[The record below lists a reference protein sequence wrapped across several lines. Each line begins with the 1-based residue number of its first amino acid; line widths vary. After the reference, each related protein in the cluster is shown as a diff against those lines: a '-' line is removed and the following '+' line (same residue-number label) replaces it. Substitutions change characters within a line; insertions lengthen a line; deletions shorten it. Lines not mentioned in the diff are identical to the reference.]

1 MDTHANSQ
9 PSMQSLLHSSPPPG
23 DDQDILHRQPS
34 GVYIHSNDH
43 PGISYNAWTFNAH
56 SPASLERK
64 LEHLVEL
71 RLPPATGIDNSSS
84 IARFMTDDTS
94 SRPLVELDV
103 NASGSINNGF
113 LGHAHN
119 PHLSIATSW
128 NGYQSSYHESADA
141 SSAVSSLYEYSSY
154 PAATETAS
162 TSAWTGSPGDHHF
175 RDVDYIL
182 GNTSPT
188 SPIYNHESPRRRGH
202 SSMEGC
208 LSPSSPGL
216 NETQQTWRR
225 ASPYST
231 ASNSGNNSPGEAPEA
246 TGTETCLASQGS
258 YVSLKSIQ
266 FAPAEE
272 ERDEDRD
279 DAGAEEGRSNRNSI
293 PYIRFH
299 GPEHTSSWCHEQG
312 QYYMQTP
319 MEIECSTP
327 SPCPSPPTLLQRS
340 TLEARKER
348 HQRSGSGASQLSVK
362 EREELMKPHKDVA
375 SKSHKGRGA
384 GKRQKERQRCSEHPN
399 KSFRHNSDF
408 RYSPP
413 PPCQLPLSVPEPI
426 N

>member
-1 MDTHANSQ
+1 MDTHANSP
-9 PSMQSLLHSSPPPG
+9 PSMQSLLHSSLPPG

-34 GVYIHSNDH
+34 GVYIPSNDH
-43 PGISYNAWTFNAH
+43 TYNAWTFNAH
-56 SPASLERK
+56 SPASLK
-64 LEHLVEL
+64 QTLEHLGEL
-71 RLPPATGIDNSSS
+71 RLPPATGMDNSSS

-103 NASGSINNGF
+103 NASSGINNGF

-119 PHLSIATSW
+119 PHMSIATSW

-141 SSAVSSLYEYSSY
+141 SSAVSSLYEYGSY
-154 PAATETAS
+154 PAATKTAS
-162 TSAWTGSPGDHHF
+162 ISAWTGSPDDHRF
-175 RDVDYIL
+175 REVDYTL

-188 SPIYNHESPRRRGH
+188 SPRYSGESPYRRGH

-216 NETQQTWRR
+216 HEPQQTWRR
-225 ASPYST
+225 TSPYST

-246 TGTETCLASQGS
+246 IGTEVCLASQGS

-272 ERDEDRD
+272 ERDEDRN
-279 DAGAEEGRSNRNSI
+279 DAGAEEGHSNRNSI
-293 PYIRFH
+293 PDIRFH
-299 GPEHTSSWCHEQG
+299 GPEHDTSSWCHEQG

-319 MEIECSTP
+319 MDIEGSTP

-340 TLEARKER
+340 TLEATRER
-348 HQRSGSGASQLSVK
+348 RQRSGSGASQLSVK
-362 EREELMKPHKDVA
+362 EREGLMKPYRDA
-375 SKSHKGRGA
+375 ATKSHKGRGA
-384 GKRQKERQRCSEHPN
+384 GKKHKERQRCSEHPN

-408 RYSPP
+408 RYSSSQYSL
-413 PPCQLPLSVPEPI
+413 CQLPPLAPELI